1 MPPLLIHPTP
11 STCSFSTSALADSFF
26 SSLSLQLFFFHPWNL
41 RGWGCRGLIKNSTGD
56 EFSED
61 VGLLPRFSHHH
72 PRPAFSPFIHS
83 FPSLSPSF
91 VTFLRNVSLS
101 LSLSLS
107 RLSRRPRRA
116 SFIFLNRG
124 HATATDSSSFF
135 TLPVASFFSP
145 LLAAAFSL
153 PLLREAT
160 GCPSTRERRGS
171 KLDEIRIIS
180 WLWV

>member
-61 VGLLPRFSHHH
+61 VGLLPRFSRHH
-72 PRPAFSPFIHS
+72 PRPVFSPFIHS

-101 LSLSLS
+101 LSLSRVFLDVHAA
-107 RLSRRPRRA
+107 RLLFFLTVATRPPPILLP
-116 SFIFLNRG
+116 F
-124 HATATDSSSFF
+124 SS
-135 TLPVASFFSP
+135 PVASFFSP

-171 KLDEIRIIS
+171 KLHEIRIIS